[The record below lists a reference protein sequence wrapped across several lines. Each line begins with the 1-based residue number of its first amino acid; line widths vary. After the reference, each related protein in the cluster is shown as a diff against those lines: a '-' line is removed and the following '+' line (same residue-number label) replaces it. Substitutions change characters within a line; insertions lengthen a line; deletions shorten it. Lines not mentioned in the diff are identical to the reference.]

1 MNSKLAFLIIGASG
15 YMGHHLYNQLSKK
28 HPVQGTYASNP
39 FPGGIHFDLINS
51 NPKTLPIAK
60 AEYAVI
66 FSAVT
71 KIDLCKSKPELS
83 RKINV
88 EGIRNLLIELKRC
101 GVSPIYAS
109 SDGVY
114 PSIHGNYE
122 ETCQEPAVHMYGE
135 QKREVEY
142 FIQKHF
148 QKYCILRFSKVV
160 GYDEKKSD
168 LLSDL
173 YDKLITGSVLKL
185 VRNQKFQVVSLP
197 DMVAVIEQVVKKNMT
212 GVFNIATPETI
223 SRKDLAE
230 RLANLLAIKNLEIQE
245 LPVSH
250 FNFIDERT
258 VNSSMKID
266 RFLKMSGFTF
276 EPVDKVLSNFLK
288 EIRNH

>member
-51 NPKTLPIAK
+51 NPKTLPLAK

-66 FSAVT
+66 FSAVS
-71 KIDLCKSKPELS
+71 KIDLCKSHPELS

-88 EGIRNLLIELKRC
+88 EGIQNLLIELKRC

-185 VRNQKFQVVSLP
+185 VRGQKFQVVSLP

-230 RLANLLAIKNLEIQE
+230 RLANLLAIQNLEIQE
-245 LPVSH
+245 LPVSY
-250 FNFIDERT
+250 FNFADKRAI
-258 VNSSMKID
+258 NSSMKIN
-266 RFLKMSGFTF
+266 RFLDISGFKF
-276 EPVDKVLSNFLK
+276 KSVDNILSDFLREAK
-288 EIRNH
+288 NH

>member
-39 FPGGIHFDLINS
+39 FPGGIYFDLINS
-51 NPKTLPIAK
+51 NPKTLPLAK

-66 FSAVT
+66 FSAVS
-71 KIDLCKSKPELS
+71 KIDLCKSHPELS

-88 EGIRNLLIELKRC
+88 EGIQNLLIELKRC

-114 PSIHGNYE
+114 PGIDGNYE
-122 ETCQEPAVHMYGE
+122 ETRQEPAVHMYGE

-185 VRNQKFQVVSLP
+185 VRGQKFQVVSLP

-230 RLANLLAIKNLEIQE
+230 RLTNLLAIQNLEIQE
-245 LPVSH
+245 LPVSY
-250 FNFIDERT
+250 FNFADKRAI
-258 VNSSMKID
+258 NSSMKIN
-266 RFLKMSGFTF
+266 RFLDISGFKF
-276 EPVDKVLSNFLK
+276 KSVDNILSDFLREAK
-288 EIRNH
+288 NH